1 MNKQD
6 TKIMEYFVTAC
17 NFLDGYG
24 LTVTDDDLLR
34 ETMTKNFGQF
44 QTIKGLC
51 QEQTLKE
58 RDDLLAACK
67 DLVGLLEQIFQALV
81 TSASNEVADTII
93 KYGTAN
99 HSNTV
104 EEARSLIASVEAT

>member
-58 RDDLLAACK
+58 RDDLLATCK
-67 DLVGLLEQIFQALV
+67 ALV
-81 TSASNEVADTII
+81 NCLSDDPDDYPDLQLWRIIGENASKARQAIADCED
-93 KYGTAN
+93 K
-99 HSNTV
+99 
-104 EEARSLIASVEAT
+104 

>member
-58 RDDLLAACK
+58 RDDLLEACFKVRKQFAAGDK
-67 DLVGLLEQIFQALV
+67 IVQLMV
-81 TSASNEVADTII
+81 TIDEAI
-93 KYGTAN
+93 K
-99 HSNTV
+99 
-104 EEARSLIASVEAT
+104 SVEDK